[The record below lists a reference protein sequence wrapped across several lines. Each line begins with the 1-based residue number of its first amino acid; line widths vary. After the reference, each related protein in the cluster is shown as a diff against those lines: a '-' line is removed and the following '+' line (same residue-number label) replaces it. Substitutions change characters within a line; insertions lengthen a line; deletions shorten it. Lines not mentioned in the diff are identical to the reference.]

1 MQATHL
7 HPAQLL
13 STQAARTDKNRGFTA
28 DAVNNFSCNLTVIQ
42 MLHRV
47 VMLGSLLAMASSHAR
62 ADDALVQLLQE
73 RSCSGCHLADVDL
86 VHADLRDADLSDAK
100 LMRANLGQAQLD
112 GADFSGA
119 DLSFTSLRGASLRGA
134 NLTGTRLFGTDLR
147 DADLTGAQ
155 LTPNALDEA
164 HWQGAN
170 GISAGIRSHAALH
183 NAGVEAFQ
191 AGRWSAAEQ
200 LFSDAIRR
208 ESGEPLSWVARG
220 ISRSEQAKDEIA
232 AADFR
237 YAAVIYEEE
246 GQTTWA
252 LQLRKA
258 AESIQGRRLKE
269 QSPGEG
275 KGLGIQLLNNTVAGL
290 RMLAPIAAK
299 ALIPM
304 GLGF

>member
-1 MQATHL
+1 MLDSECGLIRIQKLSRAVVMS
-7 HPAQLL
+7 ALL
-13 STQAARTDKNRGFTA
+13 STAVTPTQA
-28 DAVNNFSCNLTVIQ
+28 S
-42 MLHRV
+42 
-47 VMLGSLLAMASSHAR
+47 
-62 ADDALVQLLQE
+62 DALIQVLQE
-73 RSCSGCHLADVDL
+73 RSCSGCRLADADL

-100 LMRANLGQAQLD
+100 LMRANLSQARMD
-112 GADFSGA
+112 GADLSGA

-134 NLTGTRLFGTDLR
+134 NLTGTRLYGTDLR

-164 HWQGAN
+164 HWQGAS
-170 GISAGIRSHAALH
+170 GISVGIRSHAALH

-200 LFSDAIRR
+200 LFSDAISRQP
-208 ESGEPLSWVARG
+208 GEPLSWVARG